1 MLYNPPTGGG
11 SNDPYVGKNLAAGTQ
26 GSKVPPAAL
35 EYTQRE
41 IVAAITDAGLV
52 PTNTDLTQLSQA
64 IKVKAKKEVGRGI
77 TLALSSPQA
86 VPSSTET
93 AVSWPQPLLDT
104 EGIWNASLPSRIRI
118 PTGVKRFRAIYEN
131 CFDANNTGS
140 RKSRIL
146 LDGGLEGYGMPAA
159 RSLAAGAADV
169 TILQCAGGIVDL
181 TTLPTP
187 LQPDGSHYIQL
198 MVVQDSGGSLNER
211 AINTWMSVEWLG

>member
-11 SNDPYVGKNLAAGTQ
+11 SNDPYVGKNLAAGQQ

-35 EYTQRE
+35 ENPQRE

-64 IKVKAKKEVGRGI
+64 IKVKAKKEIGRGI

-86 VPSSTET
+86 VPNLTET

-104 EGIWNASLPSRIRI
+104 EGIWNASLPSRVRI
-118 PTGVKRFRAIYEN
+118 PIGVKRFRVTYEN
-131 CFDANNTGS
+131 CFEANSTGS

-146 LDGGLEGYGMPAA
+146 LDGVGEGFGMPAA
-159 RSLAAGAADV
+159 RTLAAGAADV
-169 TILQCAGGIVDL
+169 TILQCAGGIVDI
-181 TTLPTP
+181 TTLPAP
-187 LQPDGSHYIQL
+187 LSPDGSHYLQL
-198 MVVQDSGGSLNER
+198 MVVQDSGGSLNQR
-211 AINTWMSVEWLG
+211 ATNTWISVEWLG